1 VPRGGHGTLGSFF
14 GREPRPHGERGYYPV
29 PYYAGPAYGP
39 GYYPYT
45 PNYYYGCPYDIYPP
59 GYYYPEPE
67 PSVVGLFPWSFFL
80 PHAAV
85 VYVPTP
91 EIVVVP
97 APEPYYLTEP
107 GGGGQVEGVTLNDV
121 IADIEEAW
129 ETGKLELLMRHVR
142 SDSSIQVYRGGEW
155 IDTLSRTQFAQKT
168 EQAFRD
174 YDTVS
179 MTFERPELL
188 GTDETGVPRARA
200 LGTHVYKPRDGV
212 EQRVHVTYAFRK
224 SGRSWYVVGLD
235 YEPTPRQ
242 NAAVPESA
250 PLPSSL
256 MSESLTAPAPSVEP
270 STGQLRLVSAP
281 PVRVRD
287 LMSAPQPRSLATV
300 KWLHSGA
307 RTVYTLQAMRGVVP
321 GTMAWALY
329 RKGNK
334 RPAETG
340 VVDVSALPLN
350 GWIAVRPQGPQLITL
365 ASLAPARPRLAL
377 LATHT
382 FPDASLALVPAQPP
396 AKAAPSAKA
405 GHKGRRF
412 RSRKAHRT

>member
-1 VPRGGHGTLGSFF
+1 VS
-14 GREPRPHGERGYYPV
+14 
-29 PYYAGPAYGP
+29 
-39 GYYPYT
+39 
-45 PNYYYGCPYDIYPP
+45 PYDIYPP
-59 GYYYPEPE
+59 AYYYAEPV
-67 PSVVGLFPWSFFL
+67 PYP
-80 PHAAV
+80 

-91 EIVVVP
+91 EIEVVP
-97 APEPYYLTEP
+97 VPEPYLTEP
-107 GGGGQVEGVTLNDV
+107 GGGGQVEGVTLNDLM
-121 IADIEEAW
+121 ADIEEAW
-129 ETGKLELLMRHVR
+129 ETGKLPLLMRHVPA
-142 SDSSIQVYRGGEW
+142 DGQIQVYRGGEW

-179 MTFERPELL
+179 MTFEKPELL
-188 GTDETGVPRARA
+188 GADETGAPRARA
-200 LGTHVYKPRDGV
+200 LGTHIYKTRDGA

-224 SGRSWYVVGLD
+224 QGRSWYVVGLD

-250 PLPSSL
+250 PPPSSL
-256 MSESLTAPAPSVEP
+256 MSESLTAPALSVEP
-270 STGQLRLVSAP
+270 LTGQLRLVSAP

-287 LMSAPQPRSLATV
+287 LMSAHQPRSLATV
-300 KWLHSGA
+300 KWLHGGV

-340 VVDVSALPLN
+340 VVDVGALPLN
-350 GWIAVRPQGPQLITL
+350 GWIAVRPQGPELITL
-365 ASLAPARPRLAL
+365 ASRAPARPRLAL

-382 FPDASLALVPAQPP
+382 FPDASLALMPAKPP
-396 AKAAPSAKA
+396 AKAARGGMP

-412 RSRKAHRT
+412 RSRKAHRM